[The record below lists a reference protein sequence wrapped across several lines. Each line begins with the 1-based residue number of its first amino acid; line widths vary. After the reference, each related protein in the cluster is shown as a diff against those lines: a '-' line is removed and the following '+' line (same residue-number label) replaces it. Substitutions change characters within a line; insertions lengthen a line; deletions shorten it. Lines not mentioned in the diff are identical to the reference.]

1 MLLDGKSAVITGGGR
16 GIGRAVAAAL
26 AGEGAA
32 VIVAARSE
40 QEIEA
45 AAAEIN
51 DAGGRAYA
59 VPCDVTDPKSIED
72 MVGRAVEL
80 VGRVDVLI
88 NNAGIAPSA
97 PLAKLSLEEWE
108 RVFAVNVTATFL
120 CARTFVP
127 GMVDSGWGRLV
138 NVASVA
144 ALSGARY
151 IAAYVA
157 SKHAVLGFT
166 RCVAAEL
173 EGTGVTANVV
183 CPAFVDTP
191 MTWSGVERIA
201 AKTGISEDEA
211 LAAMLATVGQ
221 RRLISSEEVAAVV
234 VELCAEGAAQRN
246 NEAILMDGKGP
257 PKVLNLRNGAT

>member
-1 MLLDGKSAVITGGGR
+1 MLLEGKGAVVTGGGR
-16 GIGRAVAAAL
+16 GIGRAVATTV

-32 VIVAARSE
+32 VVVAARSE

-45 AAAEIN
+45 VATEIN

-59 VPCDVTDPKSIED
+59 VPCDVADPESIGE
-72 MVGRAVEL
+72 MARRTTEL
-80 VGRVDVLI
+80 LGRVDILI

-120 CARTFVP
+120 CARAFVP
-127 GMVDSGWGRLV
+127 GMVESGWGRLV

-144 ALSGARY
+144 SMSGAPY

-166 RCVAAEL
+166 RCVAAEV
-173 EGTGVTANVV
+173 EGSGVTANVV
-183 CPAFVDTP
+183 CPAYVDTP

-201 AKTGISEDEA
+201 ARTGTSEDEA
-211 LAAMLATVGQ
+211 LAAMLETVGQ
-221 RRLISSEEVAAVV
+221 RQLISSEEVAVV
-234 VELCAEGAAQRN
+234 VLELCAARAAERN
-246 NEAILMDGKGP
+246 NEAIVMDGNGP
-257 PKVLNLRNGAT
+257 PKVLDLRNGGT